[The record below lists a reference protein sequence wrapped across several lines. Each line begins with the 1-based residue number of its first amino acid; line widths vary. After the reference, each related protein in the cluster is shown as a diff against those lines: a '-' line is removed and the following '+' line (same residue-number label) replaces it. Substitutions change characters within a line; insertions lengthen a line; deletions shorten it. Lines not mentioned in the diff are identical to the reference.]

1 MIAPSLSPNEYE
13 RQKAVDKYRM
23 LDKTPNSSFDA
34 YTSLLSYIC
43 NTPIALI
50 TLLDNEHNF
59 LKSHHGI
66 NFDLAPR
73 ETSFCGH
80 AILSEAPIMIIE
92 DARTDA
98 RFYDNP
104 LVTEQNIVFYAGV
117 PLIDKEGYKLGTL
130 CVFDYKPRVLDEHQ
144 IRAIQTMAAQV
155 MQLFEQKL
163 KNKQLQK
170 FQEQLKLRNQNL
182 EKFARVVSH
191 DLKSPLANITSLTE
205 LLEVDNGDILSEDSL
220 LYIKYLKASSSALR
234 EYIDGLLA
242 FYKSDNIL
250 KHKKEIVL
258 VNVFFDRIAELSG
271 LSEEVT
277 FSLPNVYSEI
287 LINKPAMQQVFL
299 NLVTNSYKY
308 NTKREVKINIDF
320 EVEEDYYKFILED
333 NGNGISPEDQEKI
346 FELFTTLNT
355 NDRQGNSG
363 SGIGLATVKK
373 IITNLEGTIRIE
385 SKVDTGSRFIIL
397 IPAE

>member
-13 RQKAVDKYRM
+13 RQKAVDKYKM
-23 LDKTPNSSFDA
+23 LDSIPNSNFDA

-50 TLLDNEHNF
+50 TLLDNQHNF

-66 NFDLAPR
+66 GFDQAPR

-80 AILSEAPIMIIE
+80 AILSDAPIMIVQ
-92 DARTDA
+92 DARMDP
-98 RFYDNP
+98 RFFDNP
-104 LVTEQNIVFYAGV
+104 LVTEQNVVFYAGV

-130 CVFDYKPRVLDEHQ
+130 CVFDYKPRILDEHQ
-144 IRAIQTMAAQV
+144 ISAIQTMANQV
-155 MQLFEQKL
+155 MQLFEQKF
-163 KNKQLQK
+163 KNTQLQI
-170 FQEQLKLRNQNL
+170 FQEQLELRNQNL

-205 LLEVDNGDILSEDSL
+205 LLEVDNGAILSEDSL

-250 KHKKEIVL
+250 KHKKEN
-258 VNVFFDRIAELSG
+258 VNVNIFFDRIAELSG
-271 LSEEVT
+271 LSDEVT
-277 FSLPNVYSEI
+277 FSFPTEHSEI
-287 LINKPAMQQVFL
+287 SINKPAMQQVFL

-308 NTKREVKINIDF
+308 NTKQEVRITIHF
-320 EVEEDYYKFILED
+320 EERNGYYEFILED
-333 NGNGISPEDQEKI
+333 NGNGISIEDQEKI

-355 NDRQGNSG
+355 QDRQGNSG

-373 IITNLEGTIRIE
+373 IITSLQGTIQIK
-385 SKVDTGSRFIIL
+385 SKVDAGSRFIIQ
-397 IPAE
+397 IPNH

>member
-13 RQKAVDKYRM
+13 RQKAVDKYKM
-23 LDKTPNSSFDA
+23 LDSIPNSNFDA

-50 TLLDNEHNF
+50 TLLGNQRNY
-59 LKSHHGI
+59 LKSHHGVS
-66 NFDLAPR
+66 FDQVPQ

-80 AILSEAPIMIIE
+80 AIINEAPVMIVE
-92 DARTDA
+92 DARLDA
-98 RFYDNP
+98 RFFDNP

-117 PLIDKEGYKLGTL
+117 PLIDQEGCKLGTL
-130 CVFDYKPRVLDEHQ
+130 CVFDYEPRTLDDSQ
-144 IRAIQTMAAQV
+144 IRAMLTMANQV
-155 MQLFEQKL
+155 MELFEQKL
-163 KNKQLQK
+163 KNTQLQK
-170 FQEQLKLRNQNL
+170 FQEQLELRNQNL

-205 LLEVDNGDILSEDSL
+205 LLEIDNGDILSEDSL

-250 KHKKEIVL
+250 KHKREAVPVAI
-258 VNVFFDRIAELSG
+258 FFDRIAELSG
-271 LSEEVT
+271 LSDEVT
-277 FSLPNVYSEI
+277 FSFPNEQTEI
-287 LINKPAMQQVFL
+287 VINKPAMQQVFL

-308 NTKREVKINIDF
+308 NTKEEVRITIGF
-320 EVEEDYYKFILED
+320 EKRKDAYRFILED
-333 NGNGISPEDQEKI
+333 NGNGISNEDQEKI

-355 NDRQGNSG
+355 QDRHGNSG

-373 IITNLEGTIRIE
+373 IITNLQGTITIE
-385 SKVDTGSRFIIL
+385 SKLDAGSRFIIE
-397 IPAE
+397 IPVT